1 MSKNHFGDPCI
12 HCGVPHDE
20 VPPGPC
26 SGRAPQSK
34 TPLEYGAPAYTIRV
48 TRLDC
53 AGRIKDFEFDGYGV
67 LRELLDDVEAE
78 AEKRGWFG
86 DTNSP

>member
-1 MSKNHFGDPCI
+1 VADDIGSIPL
-12 HCGVPHDE
+12 
-20 VPPGPC
+20 
-26 SGRAPQSK
+26 SK

-78 AEKRGWFG
+78 AEKRGWFE